1 MSKPRIFFSLFQQ
14 SNNFIGRILANVMI
28 EVYIIL
34 IFVSIKETFFFFF
47 SKNEFIQVDFFSIYV
62 KFFFFFKAFLLVK

>member
-47 SKNEFIQVDFFSIYV
+47 FSKNEFIQVAFFY
-62 KFFFFFKAFLLVK
+62 LC